1 MEIKKYWCKTEEVP
15 VIAGYVLNSIRVDLA
30 DFQNFSSMYSEES
43 ITSVEAQKNV
53 CSELIKSSAITGQ
66 LKLITQQLNEKANTL
81 RISLNPLEGYLILA
95 CKELDIQIADFEL
108 KGIRKNIAGGNME
121 GVIQDVTTLVSNL
134 KRNATAL
141 TKVGMKAQMPDD
153 LQAISANISV
163 LNEAQHLK
171 ESERSRMLDSNLKE
185 FNKMWEMITMITKS
199 ARAMYRGVDNVKLK
213 DYTISNLIKK
223 AKNTNNND
231 PHKPS
236 DPNNPSDSSPL
247 PNV

>member
-1 MEIKKYWCKTEEVP
+1 MENKKYWCKTEEVP
-15 VIAGYVLNSIRVDLA
+15 VVAGYVLNSLRVDLT
-30 DFQNFSSMYSEES
+30 DFRNFSSMYSEEL

-95 CKELDIQIADFEL
+95 GKALDIQIADFEL
-108 KGIRKNIAGGNME
+108 KGIRKNIASGNME

-134 KRNATAL
+134 KRNATVL
-141 TKVGMKAQMPDD
+141 TNVGMKAQMPDD
-153 LQAISANISV
+153 LQAISANISA

-171 ESERSRMLDSNLKE
+171 ESERSRMLDSNQKE

-199 ARAMYRGVDNVKLK
+199 ARAMYRGVNDVKLK

-223 AKNTNNND
+223 ARSTNNND
-231 PHKPS
+231 PNKPS
-236 DPNNPSDSSPL
+236 DSTNQSDSSASPI
-247 PNV
+247 V